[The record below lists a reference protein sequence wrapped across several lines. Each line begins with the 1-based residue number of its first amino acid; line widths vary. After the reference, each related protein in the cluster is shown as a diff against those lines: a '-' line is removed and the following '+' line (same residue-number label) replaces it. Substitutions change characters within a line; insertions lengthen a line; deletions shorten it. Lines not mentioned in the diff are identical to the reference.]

1 LIDNIIDKIILVRA
15 LKYDASF
22 KFARKKGGMLSVYD
36 SNKVI
41 WIYPYS
47 NILSQSYVRKVLTD
61 YFGNSIIRN

>member
-1 LIDNIIDKIILVRA
+1 MIYKSIFSQA
-15 LKYDASF
+15 LNYDASF